1 MGPRAIFIG
10 MPGAGKSTVGRRVAA
25 ALGLEFRDSD
35 ELIAERT
42 GRSVPSIFE
51 SEGEAAFR
59 EIEADAIEWASHEF
73 EGILALGG
81 GAVLHERTRRLLA
94 DQHVVLIEATDEE
107 LTRRVSRSR
116 TVRPLL
122 RKDPAG
128 QIKNLRRH
136 RSTLYHSV
144 ANYVVLSDARPV
156 ARVVDEVVN
165 YLEAPH
171 RRIAVAGQDYEVV
184 IGHALA
190 SDVVKLAATK
200 SRALVVY
207 GEDVSRYAEPI
218 ITELTISDIPSSA
231 FIIPRGEEAKTAEVL
246 ERGWHAAGDAH
257 LGRDGVVIAV
267 GGGAT
272 TDLGGFLAATWLRGV
287 AVIQVPTTLLGM
299 VDAAVGGKT
308 GINSAH
314 GKNLVGA
321 FHPPLGVFCDVD
333 TLATLDAGELRAGM
347 GEVAKCGMIADTEI
361 LSIIEAGDAEAKRFE
376 LIARSVQVKADIVSD
391 DLRESGQREFLNY
404 GHTLA
409 HAIEASSDYRVRHGE
424 AVAIGCVFAAALA
437 EAAGVGPAGLAEHH
451 RKILAALELPTTYAG
466 ASREELLAIMSS
478 DKKVRGGQLRF
489 VVLREL
495 GVPEILTPTPEQ
507 LDVAFAEVGL

>member
-25 ALGLEFRDSD
+25 ALGLDFRDSD
-35 ELIAERT
+35 ELVAART
-42 GRSVPSIFE
+42 GRSVAAIFD

-59 EIEADAIEWASHEF
+59 EIEADAIEWACREF
-73 EGILALGG
+73 DGILALGG
-81 GAVLHERTRRLLA
+81 GAILHDRTRRLLS
-94 DQHVVLIEATDEE
+94 DQHVILIEATDEE

-122 RKDPAG
+122 RADPAL
-128 QIKNLRRH
+128 QIRNLRRH
-136 RSTLYHSV
+136 RSTLYHCV

-165 YLEAPH
+165 HLEAPY

-200 SRALVVY
+200 SRALVVFD
-207 GEDVSRYAEPI
+207 EDVERYAQPI
-218 ITELTISDIPSSA
+218 ITELTISDVPTATFRLPS
-231 FIIPRGEEAKTAEVL
+231 GEEAKTAQVL
-246 ERGWHAAGDAH
+246 ERGWRAAGEAH
-257 LGRDGVVIAV
+257 IGRDGVVIAV

-287 AVIQVPTTLLGM
+287 SVIHVPTTLLGM

-308 GINSAH
+308 GINTEH

-321 FHPPLGVFCDVD
+321 FHPPLGVFCDLD
-333 TLATLDAGELRAGM
+333 TLATLDPAELRAGM
-347 GEVAKCGMIADTEI
+347 GEVAKCGMIADREI
-361 LSIIEAGDAEAKRFE
+361 LTIIEAGDADAQRFA
-376 LIARSVQVKADIVSD
+376 LISRSVQVKADIVSG
-391 DLRESGQREFLNY
+391 DLRESGRREFLNY

-409 HAIEASSDYRVRHGE
+409 HAIEASSGYRVRHGE
-424 AVAIGCVFAAALA
+424 AVAVGCVFAAALS

-451 RKILAALELPTTYAG
+451 RRILSMLGLPTTYAG
-466 ASREELLAIMSS
+466 ASREELVNIMFS
-478 DKKVRGGQLRF
+478 DKKVRDGKLRF

-495 GVPEILTPTPEQ
+495 GAPEILFPTPGQ
-507 LDVAFAEVGL
+507 LEAAFAEVGL